1 MDTTKTEQEIE
12 KMAGDMEYEL
22 VSNKKVA
29 ADMTEIVGPRILYR
43 LYKAGITTV
52 EGLAKEN
59 PIDLATKI
67 DVKDDSA
74 LKMVKKARAMTA
86 PKNE

>member
-1 MDTTKTEQEIE
+1 
-12 KMAGDMEYEL
+12 MAGDMEHEL
-22 VSNKKVA
+22 LEGKKVEL
-29 ADMTEIVGPRILYR
+29 DMTAIVGPRILYR

-59 PIDLATKI
+59 PIDLAVKI
-67 DVKDDSA
+67 DVKDDGA